1 MDRLRKIK
9 KRIKK
14 LDPNIQVSEKNRS
27 VFLQGEEESYDKI
40 VKAGQAAVDRK
51 HFLGVIN
58 DIKLK
63 GFSEK
68 IYEPS
73 LNDNEL
79 EGQCPDVLIIGGGIS
94 GSAIARELSR
104 WKINTILLEKGPDIA
119 SGASKANGGVIH
131 VGINFSTSSLK
142 FKYNYLG
149 NKLYSKLAENLQVP
163 FEQKGQ
169 VMLCFNKWE
178 KIPVWFLVKHAKK
191 AGIPRVE
198 FLKAE
203 ELKKHEPFIPK
214 EAIGGMYMQTGG
226 ITSPFE
232 MTLALAENAVQNGVK
247 IYLNSIVKDMEVQ
260 NGLITKVMTNRGNI
274 YPKLVINAAGVFA
287 DRIAEMAKD
296 RTFTIH
302 PRRGTD
308 IITDK
313 KAGYMVST
321 SMAKAPFSILN
332 YQKDKGRLSFFK
344 ACRLLKESLSGK
356 SHTKG
361 VGLIHSVH
369 ENMLLGPNAIETPYR
384 EDTAT
389 YKEETDS
396 IIAMQQHIAENLKKS
411 DIIAYFT
418 GVRAPTYEEDFVVR
432 KGIFTSNIIEVA
444 GIQSPGITAAPA
456 IGVDVARWAVDYLS
470 KKQKTPENENFN
482 PQRKKTPVLKDLSE
496 EEREKYI
503 KKNPDYGIIIC
514 RCEEVSKGEIIDAL
528 SSPLK
533 VPTLDGIK
541 QRLRP
546 GMGRCQGGFCA
557 PLVMQIIAEQEKI
570 PLQEVKKSTA
580 GSPLVV
586 GLTKGETK

>member
-1 MDRLRKIK
+1 MDKLRKIK
-9 KRIKK
+9 KRLRKI
-14 LDPNIQVSEKNRS
+14 DPQIQVSEKNGS
-27 VFLQGEEESYDKI
+27 VFLQGEEKDYRTI
-40 VKAGQAAVDRK
+40 IQAGQAAVDKK

-58 DIKLK
+58 DIKLA
-63 GFSEK
+63 GFEEK
-68 IYEPS
+68 TYEPA
-73 LNDNEL
+73 LNDKEL
-79 EGQCPDVLIIGGGIS
+79 DGQSPDVLIIGGGIS
-94 GSAIARELSR
+94 GTAIARELSK
-104 WKINTILLEKGPDIA
+104 WKLNIMLLEKGPDIA

-131 VGINFSTSSLK
+131 VGINFPKNSLK

-149 NKLYSKLAENLQVP
+149 NKMYSKLAENLEVP
-163 FEQKGQ
+163 FQQKGQ
-169 VMLCFNKWE
+169 VMLCFHKWE

-191 AGIPRVE
+191 VAIPGVE
-198 FLKAE
+198 FLNKE
-203 ELKKHEPFIPK
+203 ELKKHEPFIPQ
-214 EAIGGMYMQTGG
+214 EAIGGMYMPSGG

-232 MTLALAENAVQNGVK
+232 MTLALGENAVQNGAK
-247 IYLNSIVKDMEVQ
+247 IYLNSIVKGMEVKD
-260 NGLITKVMTNRGNI
+260 GTIISVLTNRGTI

-287 DRIAEMAKD
+287 DQIADMAAD

-308 IITDK
+308 IVTDK

-332 YQKDKGRLSFFK
+332 YQKDKGKSSFFK
-344 ACRLLKESLSGK
+344 TVHLLKEALSGK
-356 SHTKG
+356 NHTKG

-369 ENMLLGPNAIETPYR
+369 QNMLIGPNAIETPYR
-384 EDTAT
+384 EDTST
-389 YKEETDS
+389 YREEVDG
-396 IIAMQQHIAENLKKS
+396 IIAMQQHIAENLKRS

-456 IGVDVARWAVDYLS
+456 IGVDVSRWAVDYLS
-470 KKQKTPENENFN
+470 LKQKVTPNGSFD
-482 PQRKKTPVLKDLSE
+482 PHRKRTPVLKDLSE

-503 KKNPDYGIIIC
+503 KRNPDYGIIVC

-533 VPTLDGIK
+533 VATLDGIK

-546 GMGRCQGGFCA
+546 GMGRCQGGFCT
-557 PLVMQIIAEQEKI
+557 PLVMQIIAEHEKI
-570 PLQEVKKSTA
+570 PLQDVKKSTP
-580 GSPLVV
+580 SSFLVT